1 MRYLNKEEI
10 KTLTGKSETT
20 VKKFIQRV
28 KNGEVDGVSE
38 RVKKEGLTSQQ
49 MTRNK
54 QIQTL
59 VNEIYVKTYFNLKG
73 LDDELNDPV
82 KNNSERVKQ
91 PVNPSIDKSLKDNK
105 LIDELEYLRGLLAD
119 SNRKNDELT
128 NQLINTNNKLI
139 EITETNQKLLQNQ
152 QIIQQTQHSKEL
164 EEDTTKPR
172 KWWQIK
178 KG

>member
-59 VNEIYVKTYFNLKG
+59 VNEIYVKSYFNLKG
-73 LDDELNDPV
+73 LDDEFKEPV
-82 KNNSERVKQ
+82 KNNSERVKE
-91 PVNPSIDKSLKDNK
+91 PVNPSTVKDLNNSH
-105 LIDELEYLRGLLAD
+105 LIDEINYLRGLLTEKE
-119 SNRKNDELT
+119 RKNDELT
-128 NQLINTNNKLI
+128 TQLINTNNKLI

-152 QIIQQTQHSKEL
+152 QIIQQTSNTKAI
-164 EEDTTKPR
+164 EEDTKKR